1 MAEGGPTDSLDYIL
15 ECPICNEDFTLEGG
29 NIPRILPCSH
39 SLCELCIEG
48 ILRQNPEGCN
58 LLQCPE
64 CKKKHPAPKRA
75 KSFTQN
81 KFILPIIRRKH
92 EERRDDVQMCKKHGR
107 EINIFCNDVDCQK
120 AICNLCM
127 FESHREHNF
136 VDLLQLKAKKSII
149 TVAKTESMK
158 GKIESLIKDL
168 ESNKEKLLV
177 KRQELYANRQACKT
191 EIERLKKA
199 KIVEVTEIISQMYD
213 DMTWNLE
220 TQTENDLRSIERDIG
235 IIEGHTAEAE
245 RIKEQGATQT
255 RLKFILYELQRH
267 SVDRHYIKLSC
278 KINPADR
285 KAIGTSCDKM
295 VGMDLGLNLLETL
308 DMHVLA
314 TALPISGKGTSKPS
328 GLRQSSSVLL
338 MSLVSL
344 VTVISIVNDV
354 VKGVFLQWHRTFI
367 EFIHFGQM

>member
-29 NIPRILPCSH
+29 NIPRVLPCNH

-92 EERRDDVQMCKKHGR
+92 EEGRDDVQLCEKHGR

-127 FESHREHNF
+127 FEAHREHNF
-136 VDLLQLKAKKSII
+136 VDLPQLKAKKSKIM
-149 TVAKTESMK
+149 VAKVESMK
-158 GKIESLIKDL
+158 GKIESLRKDL

-177 KRQELYANRQACKT
+177 KRQELNANRQACKT
-191 EIERLKKA
+191 EIEHMKKA
-199 KIVEVTEIISQMYD
+199 KIVEVTQIISQMYD
-213 DMTWNLE
+213 EMARNLE
-220 TQTENDLRSIERDIG
+220 ARTEKDLKNIERDV
-235 IIEGHTAEAE
+235 ETLEEHVLEME
-245 RIKEQGATQT
+245 SIKEHADLDGAAQE
-255 RLKFILYELQRH
+255 RLKYILDQLQQQ
-267 SVDRHYIKLSC
+267 SGGRHYTKLSC
-278 KINPADR
+278 RMNPVDR
-285 KAIGTSCDKM
+285 KAVITWCDKM
-295 VGMDLGLNLLETL
+295 VGMDLSLNLLETL
-308 DMHVLA
+308 ETHVLA
-314 TALPISGKGTSKPS
+314 TALPNE
-328 GLRQSSSVLL
+328 RQ
-338 MSLVSL
+338 
-344 VTVISIVNDV
+344 
-354 VKGVFLQWHRTFI
+354 R
-367 EFIHFGQM
+367 